1 MFDELNEIIALF
13 SLFFTDDLED
23 VENEDLGDDPEDWH
37 EQEER
42 GAGMIKTQARFF
54 LYICKV
60 LGHLSK
66 LTT

>member
-1 MFDELNEIIALF
+1 MFDELNKIIALF

-54 LYICKV
+54 FI
-60 LGHLSK
+60 HLQGLASSQ
-66 LTT
+66 